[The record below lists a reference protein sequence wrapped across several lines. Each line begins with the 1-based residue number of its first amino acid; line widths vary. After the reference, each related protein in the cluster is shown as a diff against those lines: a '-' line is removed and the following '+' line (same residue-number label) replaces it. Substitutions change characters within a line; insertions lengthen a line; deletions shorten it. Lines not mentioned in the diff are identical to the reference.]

1 MGTLFFVCLIIF
13 LIMVMIGS
21 FDSNSINNKRITL
34 FKNNRKKEIKEIIK
48 SIRNSTSIDKND
60 LLIELFSFSDITK
73 EFILKNFANSIS
85 KFVLEEKKHPKLK
98 DTEEIYNLDN
108 KCVDIIFQKE
118 KCSNKLIK
126 SQRKESLKGINR
138 LHWKF
143 IYTIEQT
150 NYVKIKFVT
159 KKGIV
164 LNNTMLTDKCITTI
178 TNVVPHRQDNFNYLS
193 LEFKNRTENFDK
205 LIADKKKLIF
215 IYNIK
220 YDKES
225 LEKFNIIN
233 DLVDKLSYL
242 KSKIKDMEQISDVIS
257 YEEEFNQ
264 NIINFENIFEESKQF
279 FNNKII

>member
-1 MGTLFFVCLIIF
+1 MGTLFFLCLVIF

-21 FDSNSINNKRITL
+21 FDSNTINNKKITL
-34 FKNNRKKEIKEIIK
+34 FKNKRKKEIKEIIK
-48 SIRNSTSIDKND
+48 SIKNSTSINKND

-73 EFILKNFANSIS
+73 EFILKNFTNNIF
-85 KFVLEEKKHPKLK
+85 KFILEEKEYSVLK
-98 DTEEIYNLDN
+98 DTEDIYDLDN
-108 KCVDIIFQKE
+108 KCIDIIFHKE

-143 IYTIEQT
+143 IYTIEQA
-150 NYVKIKFVT
+150 NYAKINFVT

-178 TNVVPHRQDNFNYLS
+178 TNVVPHKQDYNFNHLG

-205 LIADKKKLIF
+205 LMSDKKKLIF

-225 LEKFNIIN
+225 LERFNIIS
-233 DLVDKLSYL
+233 DFIDKLSYL
-242 KSKIKDMEQISDVIS
+242 KLKIKNTEQTFDSIK

-264 NIINFENIFEESKQF
+264 NLIDFENIFEELKQF
-279 FNNKII
+279 FDNKI

>member
-1 MGTLFFVCLIIF
+1 MGTLFFLCLVIF
-13 LIMVMIGS
+13 LIMVMMGS
-21 FDSNSINNKRITL
+21 FDSNTMNNKKITL

-48 SIRNSTSIDKND
+48 SIKNSTSINKND

-73 EFILKNFANSIS
+73 EFILKNFTNNIF
-85 KFVLEEKKHPKLK
+85 KFILEEKEYSVLK
-98 DTEEIYNLDN
+98 DTEDIYDLDN
-108 KCVDIIFQKE
+108 KCIDIIFHKE
-118 KCSNKLIK
+118 KCLNKLIK

-150 NYVKIKFVT
+150 NYAKIKFVT

-164 LNNTMLTDKCITTI
+164 LNNTILTDKCITTI
-178 TNVVPHRQDNFNYLS
+178 TNVVPHRQDYNFNHLG

-205 LIADKKKLIF
+205 LMSDKKKLIF

-225 LEKFNIIN
+225 LERFNIIS
-233 DLVDKLSYL
+233 DFIDKLSYL
-242 KSKIKDMEQISDVIS
+242 KLKIKNTEQTFDSIK

-264 NIINFENIFEESKQF
+264 NLIDFENIFEELKQF
-279 FNNKII
+279 FDNKI

>member
-1 MGTLFFVCLIIF
+1 MGTLFFLCLVIF

-21 FDSNSINNKRITL
+21 FDSNTMNNKKIIL

-48 SIRNSTSIDKND
+48 SIKNSKSINKND

-73 EFILKNFANSIS
+73 EFILKNFTNNIF
-85 KFVLEEKKHPKLK
+85 KFILEEKEYSVLK
-98 DTEEIYNLDN
+98 DTEDIYDLDN
-108 KCVDIIFQKE
+108 KCIDIIFHKE
-118 KCSNKLIK
+118 KCLNKLIK

-143 IYTIEQT
+143 IYTIEQA
-150 NYVKIKFVT
+150 NYAKINFVT

-178 TNVVPHRQDNFNYLS
+178 TNVVPHKQDYNFNHLG

-205 LIADKKKLIF
+205 LMSDKKKLIF

-225 LEKFNIIN
+225 LERFNIIS
-233 DLVDKLSYL
+233 DFIDKLSYL
-242 KSKIKDMEQISDVIS
+242 KLKIKNTEQTFDSIK

-264 NIINFENIFEESKQF
+264 NLIDFENIFEELKQF
-279 FNNKII
+279 FDNKI

>member
-1 MGTLFFVCLIIF
+1 MGTLFFLCLVIF

-21 FDSNSINNKRITL
+21 FDSNTMNNKKIIL

-48 SIRNSTSIDKND
+48 SIKNSTSINKND

-73 EFILKNFANSIS
+73 EFILKNFTNNIF
-85 KFVLEEKKHPKLK
+85 KFILEEKEYSVLK
-98 DTEEIYNLDN
+98 DTEDIYDLDN
-108 KCVDIIFQKE
+108 KCIDIIFHKE
-118 KCSNKLIK
+118 KCLNKLIK

-143 IYTIEQT
+143 IYTIEQA
-150 NYVKIKFVT
+150 NYAKINFVT

-178 TNVVPHRQDNFNYLS
+178 TNVVPHKQDYNFNHLG

-205 LIADKKKLIF
+205 LMSDKKKLIF

-225 LEKFNIIN
+225 LERFNIIS
-233 DLVDKLSYL
+233 DFIDKLSYL
-242 KSKIKDMEQISDVIS
+242 KLKIKNTEQTFDSIK

-264 NIINFENIFEESKQF
+264 NLIDFENIFEELKQF
-279 FNNKII
+279 FDNKI

>member
-1 MGTLFFVCLIIF
+1 
-13 LIMVMIGS
+13 MVMIGS
-21 FDSNSINNKRITL
+21 FDSNTMNNKKIIL

-48 SIRNSTSIDKND
+48 SIKNSKSINKND

-73 EFILKNFANSIS
+73 EFILKNFTNNIF
-85 KFVLEEKKHPKLK
+85 KFILEEKEYSVLK
-98 DTEEIYNLDN
+98 DTEDIYDLDN
-108 KCVDIIFQKE
+108 KCIDIIFHKE
-118 KCSNKLIK
+118 KCLNKLIK

-143 IYTIEQT
+143 IYTIEQA
-150 NYVKIKFVT
+150 NYAKINFVT

-178 TNVVPHRQDNFNYLS
+178 TNVVPHKQDYNFNHLG

-205 LIADKKKLIF
+205 LMSDKKKLIF

-225 LEKFNIIN
+225 LERFNIIS
-233 DLVDKLSYL
+233 DFIDKLSYL
-242 KSKIKDMEQISDVIS
+242 KLKIKNTEQTFDSIK

-264 NIINFENIFEESKQF
+264 NLIDFENIFEELKQF
-279 FNNKII
+279 FDNKI

>member
-1 MGTLFFVCLIIF
+1 MGTLFFLCLVIF

-21 FDSNSINNKRITL
+21 FDSNTMNNKKIIL

-48 SIRNSTSIDKND
+48 SIKNSKSINKND

-73 EFILKNFANSIS
+73 EFILKNFTNNIF
-85 KFVLEEKKHPKLK
+85 KFILEEKEYSILK
-98 DTEEIYNLDN
+98 DTEDIYDLDN
-108 KCVDIIFQKE
+108 KCIDIIFHKE
-118 KCSNKLIK
+118 KCLNKLIK

-143 IYTIEQT
+143 IYTIEQA
-150 NYVKIKFVT
+150 NYAKINFVT

-178 TNVVPHRQDNFNYLS
+178 TNVVPHKQDYNFNHLG

-205 LIADKKKLIF
+205 LMSDKKKLIF

-225 LEKFNIIN
+225 LERFNIIS
-233 DLVDKLSYL
+233 DFIDKLSYL
-242 KSKIKDMEQISDVIS
+242 KLKIKNTEQTFDSIK

-264 NIINFENIFEESKQF
+264 NLIDFENIFEELKQF
-279 FNNKII
+279 FDNKI